1 MYTGYEL
8 LLADL
13 SIDFFEIASTT
24 NETKGGW
31 CSIFNIRSLMVDQ
44 VQFKKMRISG

>member
-13 SIDFFEIASTT
+13 SID
-24 NETKGGW
+24 
-31 CSIFNIRSLMVDQ
+31 L
-44 VQFKKMRISG
+44 ISKLPPRQMKPREDGVAYLT

>member
-13 SIDFFEIASTT
+13 SID
-24 NETKGGW
+24 
-31 CSIFNIRSLMVDQ
+31 L
-44 VQFKKMRISG
+44 ISKLPPRQWEDGVAYLI